1 MISEKEVRTVLG
13 IVDVG
18 GGTRD
23 IFGAGLLDYFMDM
36 DLHVDYF
43 IGVSAGSANGI
54 SYLAGQRGRNY
65 KFYADYV
72 FRREYMGLG
81 QLFRTGSIINLDYG
95 YGKLSNRGGE
105 YPIDY
110 PAFAKDATT
119 FEVVA
124 TDADTGKPVYFNRNH
139 ICQDDYDVLKASSC
153 VPVVCRSYRI
163 GNFSYYDGGISDP
176 IPFKRAFARGCDRLV
191 VILTRPK
198 TLMRSGKTDRAYA
211 RFLKYTYPQAARK
224 LANRGYLYNRQL
236 RQLQKLEEEGR
247 VLIAAPND
255 ISGLK
260 TLTRDL
266 EKLDAL
272 YHEGY
277 ASGKAAAEFLWGQRP
292 DFSSC

>member
-1 MISEKEVRTVLG
+1 MLG

-23 IFGAGLLDYFMDM
+23 IFGAGLLDYFMETG
-36 DLHVDYF
+36 LRVDYF

-54 SYLAGQRGRNY
+54 SYLAGQKGRNY

-72 FRREYMGLG
+72 FRKEYMGMG
-81 QLFRTGSIINLDYG
+81 QLLRRGSIINLDYG

-105 YPIDY
+105 YPVDY
-110 PAFAKDATT
+110 PAFAKDPTL

-153 VPVVCRSYRI
+153 VPVVCRPYRI
-163 GNFSYYDGGISDP
+163 GNYRYYDGGISDP
-176 IPFKRAFARGCDRLV
+176 IPFKRAFAQGCDRIL

-198 TLMRSGKTDRAYA
+198 TLMRTGKSDRGYA
-211 RFLKYTYPQAARK
+211 RFLKYTHPNVARK
-224 LANRGYLYNRQL
+224 LADRGYLYNRQL
-236 RQLQKLEEEGR
+236 RQLQKEEQAGR
-247 VLIAAPND
+247 ALVLGPDD

-272 YHEGY
+272 YQEGY
-277 ASGKAAAEFLWGQRP
+277 AKGKVAEEFLRGDGGNLRG
-292 DFSSC
+292 

>member
-1 MISEKEVRTVLG
+1 MLG

-23 IFGAGLLDYFMDM
+23 IFGAGILDYFMDA

-65 KFYADYV
+65 KFYEDYV
-72 FRREYMGLG
+72 FRKDYMGMG
-81 QLFRTGSIINLDYG
+81 QLLRTGSVINLDYG

-110 PAFAKDATT
+110 PAFSRDPTI
-119 FEVVA
+119 FELVA
-124 TDADTGKPVYFNRNH
+124 TDAVTGRPVYFNRDH
-139 ICQDDYDVLKASSC
+139 ICQDNYDVLKASSC
-153 VPVVCRSYRI
+153 VPLVCRPYRI
-163 GNFSYYDGGISDP
+163 GNYSYFDGGISDP
-176 IPFKRAFARGCDRLV
+176 IPFKRALAQGCDRLL

-198 TLMRSGKTDRAYA
+198 TLMREGKTDRNYAAFLRFAYPA
-211 RFLKYTYPQAARK
+211 SARK
-224 LANRGYLYNRQL
+224 LADRSYLYNYQL
-236 RQLQKLEEEGR
+236 KQVKRLEEEGR
-247 VLIAAPND
+247 AMIAAPGN

-272 YHEGY
+272 YQEGY
-277 ASGKAAAEFLWGQRP
+277 AMGESAATFLRA
-292 DFSSC
+292 